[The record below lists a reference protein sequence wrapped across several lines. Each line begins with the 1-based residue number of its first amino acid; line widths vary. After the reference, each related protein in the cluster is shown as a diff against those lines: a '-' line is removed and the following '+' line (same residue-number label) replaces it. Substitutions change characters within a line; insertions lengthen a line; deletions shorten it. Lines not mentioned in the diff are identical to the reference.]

1 MQYKGACKPLP
12 QIAWELNVD
21 GLVEGTV
28 LRAGQKVRTSAQLIR
43 ADADQHLWSNSY
55 EGDLRDTLAF

>member
-1 MQYKGACKPLP
+1 
-12 QIAWELNVD
+12 LNVD
-21 GLVEGTV
+21 GVVEGTV
-28 LRAGQKVRTSAQLIR
+28 LRAGQKARISAQLIR